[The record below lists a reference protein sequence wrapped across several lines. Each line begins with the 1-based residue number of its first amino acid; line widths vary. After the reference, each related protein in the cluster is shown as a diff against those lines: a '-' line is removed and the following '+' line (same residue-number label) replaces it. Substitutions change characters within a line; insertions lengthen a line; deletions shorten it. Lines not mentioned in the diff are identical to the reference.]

1 MPHLFVFAD
10 SEDFFFRQLRSPFER
25 KLKGTRRG
33 CSAYGH
39 SCFGG
44 YGKRAGGAA
53 MVLALPLPPLPQA
66 APLPQP
72 QPQPRE
78 RDRDSEPEQE
88 VGDAAFL
95 VLRPSPVSSRA
106 PLWGRPAA
114 AAAGMKT
121 LHGGD
126 LDTDGT
132 AAAAER
138 GAGVDSGEDGD
149 GGPDRDPNLGSV
161 AGRLFL
167 RRWVGRGRRYSNPG
181 SDAPNSLV
189 LSSAAAAGVP
199 AADIGPRAPVADGA
213 RGSAASAAS
222 EAPATADTRVAYY
235 YFLDRERC

>member
-1 MPHLFVFAD
+1 MVLA
-10 SEDFFFRQLRSPFER
+10 L
-25 KLKGTRRG
+25 LGMLWTGTASTANAAAGKRGG

-78 RDRDSEPEQE
+78 RDRDSEPEQAEQAVGEVEAALGSRTLRSMPGRVSSPE

-167 RRWVGRGRRYSNPG
+167 RRWLRAYRRPTSGR
-181 SDAPNSLV
+181 
-189 LSSAAAAGVP
+189 VP
-199 AADIGPRAPVADGA
+199 
-213 RGSAASAAS
+213 
-222 EAPATADTRVAYY
+222 
-235 YFLDRERC
+235 L